1 MAGKLIRMHTDKCIE
16 AETFFDALDRL
27 NRYQDTEEVARVEK
41 RFADGAEVYFIVYE
55 KYFMRVESY
64 VSLSIL
70 FTKTDLR
77 SSVELVSSGGGDG
90 LLNISWGAENS
101 FTNDCAEVLESLGF
115 CREEEPEAE
124 EKSKSFFGR
133 LFK

>member
-77 SSVELVSSGGGDG
+77 SSAELVSSGGGGG
-90 LLNISWGAENS
+90 LLNFSWGAEND
-101 FTNDCAEVLESLGF
+101 FAADCAEALEAIGF
-115 CREEEPEAE
+115 CREEEPEAAE
-124 EKSKSFFGR
+124 RSKSFFGR

>member
-16 AETFFDALDRL
+16 AETFFEALNRL
-27 NRYQDTEEVARVEK
+27 NCYGDVEEVSRVDK
-41 RFADGAEVYFIVYE
+41 RFRDAEVYFIVYE

-101 FTNDCAEVLESLGF
+101 FANDCAEVLESLGF

>member
-16 AETFFDALDRL
+16 AETFFEALNRL
-27 NRYQDTEEVARVEK
+27 NCYGDVEEVSRVGK
-41 RFADGAEVYFIVYE
+41 RFRDAEVYFIVYE

-101 FTNDCAEVLESLGF
+101 FANDCAEVLESLGF